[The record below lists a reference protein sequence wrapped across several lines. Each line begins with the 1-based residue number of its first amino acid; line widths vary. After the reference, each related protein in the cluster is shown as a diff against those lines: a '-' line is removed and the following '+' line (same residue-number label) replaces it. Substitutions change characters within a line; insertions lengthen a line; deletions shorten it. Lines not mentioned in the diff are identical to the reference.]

1 MKASEKTEVLTN
13 TYGLHLNEDERK
25 AVQDME
31 DLLEGLVQEAV
42 NDILGKSQTK
52 AAGNL
57 AKLQAEIA
65 VAPKSMNHKTLAGI
79 AELIRNG
86 KLSLDD
92 AIAVFGFT
100 GEDISPYLN

>member
-1 MKASEKTEVLTN
+1 
-13 TYGLHLNEDERK
+13 
-25 AVQDME
+25 ME

-42 NDILGKSQTK
+42 NDILGKPQTE

-57 AKLQAEIA
+57 AKIQAEFEEKKAKIQA
-65 VAPKSMNHKTLAGI
+65 ELEEKQAKIQAELAEAQKSMNHKTLAGI

-92 AIAVFGFT
+92 AIAAFGYT
-100 GEDISPYLN
+100 EEDISPYLN